1 MTDFCHSGVLLGRNP
16 AHCCHSS
23 VLVGRNPAH
32 CCHFCVLVGQNLAC
46 LCLWISSQL
55 SLPFFYSRLVTF
67 LPPFSSILNT
77 FSGCGFFESDEKQLL
92 EQAWLDKDQQL
103 KEVVEQIRT
112 QGIDAVAKSAQ
123 VGSVS
128 ACVAQ
133 QLSDDPFADLVL
145 VEGALVESAK
155 VSELLAS
162 IESLMEQEISFEQ
175 VSSFLQKDA
184 DAAAYANILIDQ
196 QGLEKGL
203 ESLQLMAQTGK
214 EYASQDLGG
223 HFQAILL
230 QCKAEAGE
238 G

>member
-1 MTDFCHSGVLLGRNP
+1 MITARH
-16 AHCCHSS
+16 
-23 VLVGRNPAH
+23 LVA
-32 CCHFCVLVGQNLAC
+32 LA
-46 LCLWISSQL
+46 LIT
-55 SLPFFYSRLVTF
+55 SL
-67 LPPFSSILNT
+67 
-77 FSGCGFFESDEKQLL
+77 SGCGFFESDDKQRL

-112 QGIDAVAKSAQ
+112 RGIDAVAKSAQ

-133 QLSDDPFADLVL
+133 QLSDDPFADLVQ

-175 VSSFLQKDA
+175 VSSLLQKGA
-184 DAAAYANILIDQ
+184 DAAAYAKTLIDQ

-230 QCKAEAGE
+230 QCKTDVGE